1 MEDKIG
7 IGRGITGD
15 ELEKQLQE
23 ELGETNP
30 ETTEIKEEDKLEKE
44 LNNQV
49 EVLGKK
55 SNAVEKTYEE
65 VGGEQGVQEV
75 LAKME
80 PSQKEALSLA
90 LEEKLKSLIAERS
103 KMNSN
108 LADTV
113 DGLIPGFLKADEKVT
128 FTDIMAGM
136 SGFVA
141 GLAGSLAAGQG
152 LLGKQLEDFVNNP
165 AGGGHDFATMWTAVM
180 GAMLVPVA
188 LRVGAAVPPIV
199 GVTVH
204 GIAQI
209 PSRIANLGK
218 TLMTKFQLRR
228 AKKIES

>member
-165 AGGGHDFATMWTAVM
+165 AGGGHDFATM
-180 GAMLVPVA
+180 
-188 LRVGAAVPPIV
+188 
-199 GVTVH
+199 
-204 GIAQI
+204 
-209 PSRIANLGK
+209 
-218 TLMTKFQLRR
+218 
-228 AKKIES
+228 